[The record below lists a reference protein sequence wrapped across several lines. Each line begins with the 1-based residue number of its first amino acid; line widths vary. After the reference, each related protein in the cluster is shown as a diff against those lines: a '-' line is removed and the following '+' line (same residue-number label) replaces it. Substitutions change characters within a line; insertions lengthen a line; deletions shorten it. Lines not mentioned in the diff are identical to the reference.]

1 VKQARKIEMGMK
13 KTTSK
18 KLESLAKMTVELL
31 MDNKVDFV
39 IKIWQ
44 SFYTDTPSSGKE
56 EPGKE

>member
-1 VKQARKIEMGMK
+1 MGMK